1 MIVGAGPA
9 GVSTWLHLKQAAPAL
24 ADRTILVD
32 KARFPRHKVC
42 AGGVGAWSESLL
54 YDLGIELNIPS
65 LFVDDVEFQFQD
77 QRWRFHSPNQFRM
90 VQRVDFDQAL
100 VNAALKRGAVLCESE
115 PLVKIARSSKGLT
128 VTTRQGRYAVK
139 ALVGADGSLSAVRRM
154 AMRPRF
160 ACLASTLQ
168 LTIPAD
174 PQRNT
179 EFVQKKARIDLSPI
193 AHGIQGYLWRFP
205 CLKNGTPFINMGTGN
220 TRFMPVRPRR
230 TLKEILLGE
239 LENRP
244 HEIKPERWS
253 SHPIRWFSKD
263 APISCPH
270 VILAG
275 DAAGIEPAFG
285 GGIHMALAYG
295 EVAAQALIQAFKDK
309 DFTFRHYRPALMSH
323 YLGRYIE
330 DYTRL
335 AQQMYGGKESPLDLV
350 RQFYTDR
357 LIRRKMQELLGQ
369 YGTS

>member
-1 MIVGAGPA
+1 
-9 GVSTWLHLKQAAPAL
+9 
-24 ADRTILVD
+24 
-32 KARFPRHKVC
+32 VC

-65 LFVDDVEFQFQD
+65 LFVDEVEFRFQD
-77 QRWRFHSPNQFRM
+77 QRWLFLSPRQFRM

-100 VNAALKRGAVLCESE
+100 VDCALKRGAVFNENE
-115 PLVKIARSSKGLT
+115 PFSKIAYTPKGLT
-128 VTTRQGRYAVK
+128 VSTRQGLYAVK
-139 ALVGADGSLSAVRRM
+139 ALVGADGSLSTVRRM
-154 AMRPRF
+154 AMRPRS

-168 LTIPAD
+168 LTLPAD
-174 PQRNT
+174 PQRDT

-205 CLKNGTPFINMGTGN
+205 CLKKRKSFINIGTGHA
-220 TRFMPVRPRR
+220 RFGSVRPKM
-230 TLKEILLGE
+230 TLKELILRE
-239 LENRP
+239 METRATD
-244 HEIKPERWS
+244 IRCERWS

-263 APISCPH
+263 APIACPH

-285 GGIHMALAYG
+285 GGIHMALSYG
-295 EVAAQALIQAFKDK
+295 EVAAQALVEAFKTK
-309 DFTFRHYRPALMSH
+309 DFTFRHYRQALMSH

-335 AQQMYGGKESPLDLV
+335 ARQIYAGKESPLDLI

-357 LIRRKMQELLGQ
+357 LIRRRLQALL
-369 YGTS
+369 